1 MRAVLGVIA
10 GFVVAF
16 VCVQAAEMI
25 SHHFYPFPPG
35 ADMHDMATIKR
46 FVATLPLQ
54 ALLLVLGGWLVGAIL
69 GTFVAAKIGR
79 SRVPA
84 YVLGALLL
92 CLGIVNSFII
102 PQPLWFTAA
111 SIVIYLAAPFA
122 GIAMAKPVQSAPA

>member
-16 VCVQAAEMI
+16 VCVQAAEMTT
-25 SHHFYPFPPG
+25 HHFYPFPPG

-46 FVATLPLQ
+46 FVATLPLR
-54 ALLLVLGGWLVGAIL
+54 ALLLVLGGWLVGAFL

-122 GIAMAKPVQSAPA
+122 GIAMAKPIQSAPA